1 MDSLHFRKDFS
12 PPGTSSRKISIPITD
27 LLSLSLTP
35 GFTRASIIS
44 LPWSLG
50 DHNQSRLLTLS
61 TKYWAPLATSSSSKF
76 LITAGFSLQNCV
88 GFSDDFHCYLGNLT
102 IRPITYYDYILDL
115 QIVPGKSIK
124 LRQVPLTMSCVY
136 AVWYYCAMFPCTAF

>member
-50 DHNQSRLLTLS
+50 DHN
-61 TKYWAPLATSSSSKF
+61 
-76 LITAGFSLQNCV
+76 
-88 GFSDDFHCYLGNLT
+88 
-102 IRPITYYDYILDL
+102 
-115 QIVPGKSIK
+115 
-124 LRQVPLTMSCVY
+124 
-136 AVWYYCAMFPCTAF
+136 